1 MSLIIVAGLPATGK
15 TTLAKKIAAAFHL
28 PVLEKDEIKEEMF
41 DTFGYDNLQVRRTMD
56 LAANGVLLRCTE
68 NILKT
73 GQSLLIVNNF
83 DKDMSGRVQ
92 EMLDRV
98 ECKCALVFLSG
109 DGDVLHRRY
118 VERDR
123 KGLRHPGHT
132 LIPRYPVQPGDP
144 PAPDM
149 TREFFAERFE
159 KLGMAEFRLNAP
171 RIDLDATY
179 PERVDVDALIGQLK
193 ELLFND

>member
-1 MSLIIVAGLPATGK
+1 MSLIVIAGLPATGK
-15 TTLAKKIAAAFHL
+15 TTLAGKIAKAFDL
-28 PVLEKDEIKEEMF
+28 PILEKDEIKEEMF
-41 DTFGYDNLQVRRTMD
+41 DTFGYDNLEIRRTMD
-56 LAANGVLLRCTE
+56 LAANAILLRCTE
-68 NILKT
+68 KILRAGK
-73 GQSLLIVNNF
+73 SLLIVNNF

-92 EMLDRV
+92 EILDRTG
-98 ECKCALVFLSG
+98 CKCALVFLSG

-123 KGLRHPGHT
+123 RNLRHRGHT

-159 KLGMAEFRLNAP
+159 KYGMAEFSLNAP

-179 PERVDVDALIGQLK
+179 PETVDVDSLIGQLK
-193 ELLFND
+193 EMLF

>member
-1 MSLIIVAGLPATGK
+1 MSLIIIAGLPATGK
-15 TTLAKKIAAAFHL
+15 TTLAGKIAKAFDL
-28 PVLEKDEIKEEMF
+28 PILEKDEIKEEMF
-41 DTFGYDNLQVRRTMD
+41 DTFGYDNLEIRRTMD
-56 LAANGVLLRCTE
+56 LAANAILLRCTE
-68 NILKT
+68 KILRAGK
-73 GQSLLIVNNF
+73 SLLIVNNF

-92 EMLDRV
+92 EILDRTG
-98 ECKCALVFLSG
+98 CKCALVFLSG

-123 KGLRHPGHT
+123 RNLRHRGHT

-159 KLGMAEFRLNAP
+159 KYGMAEFSLNAP

-179 PERVDVDALIGQLK
+179 PESVDVDSLIGQLK
-193 ELLFND
+193 EMLF